1 MFMSFPVACPVA
13 APVLPRVFCLLLYV
27 SCRGGDAANVGTCSC
42 GRVGKT
48 RASRTAMLLASL
60 GGWKGTPVGRGGAAQ
75 GGTNNA
81 ARAKRPARLYLQ
93 ATAGCAGHKRRH
105 VVRAHTPRWTG
116 IVPDV
121 PISGDDQG
129 STIYTALANL
139 YETGSFDESQFEA
152 ETYAREA
159 GGKVISGNGVL
170 SAEQMKPN
178 VLAAADEAAQ
188 AGAKLSEYATSA
200 QSLSSP
206 PPTPPQQD
214 GIPHRWRVVGMMA
227 LSFVL
232 CNMDKVNMSVAV
244 IPMAKELGWSATER
258 GLVSSSFFWGY
269 SMTQIPAGWIST
281 SIGGARVLAAGVAL
295 WSIGTLIAPPA
306 AHYSLLALCAS
317 RVFVGLGEGLAPS
330 SATNVMARL
339 VPEKE
344 RARAVTA
351 VFGGLDVGSAVGLL
365 LCGPLIHWFGWQS
378 VFYLFALLGL
388 IWCLLW
394 PLCRPEAQDPNVAS
408 RMTPLSGSQS
418 ASTSRVAK
426 RLAPANVPWG
436 KFLKS
441 APVWAV
447 IVAHFCYNWGYYTLL
462 AWLPSYFEMALGLN
476 VEKSSLLTLIPYIAM
491 TIMTPFVGPVADGLV
506 NRGWSVTTVRKM
518 SQGIAFAGPA
528 VCMAALA
535 WLTPTSVGTGP
546 TGVIVAIM
554 CAAFA
559 LGAWARAGL
568 YCNHQDL
575 SPKYAAALLGL
586 SNTAGALPGVLG
598 VTAAGYL
605 LDVTGSWAHALFYP
619 TALCQIFGL
628 VIYTIFGSSE
638 RQGWDD

>member
-1 MFMSFPVACPVA
+1 MHNRLGTSGAVNLRFPHSIRPH
-13 APVLPRVFCLLLYV
+13 PLK
-27 SCRGGDAANVGTCSC
+27 TCSTPLAETSPAPFGNSHA
-42 GRVGKT
+42 GRAPQ
-48 RASRTAMLLASL
+48 RS
-60 GGWKGTPVGRGGAAQ
+60 GAFHGALRETSNSKRVIATCSAQ
-75 GGTNNA
+75 A
-81 ARAKRPARLYLQ
+81 
-93 ATAGCAGHKRRH
+93 
-105 VVRAHTPRWTG
+105 PRWSG

-139 YETGSFDESQFEA
+139 YGTGSFDESQFEA

-159 GGKVISGNGVL
+159 YKR
-170 SAEQMKPN
+170 KPGDEDAL
-178 VLAAADEAAQ
+178 LATPEILQAADAALREGPRR
-188 AGAKLSEYATSA
+188 AEGL
-200 QSLSSP
+200 SP
-206 PPTPPQQD
+206 PEPD
-214 GIPHRWRVVGMMA
+214 GGAPHRWQVVGMMA

-269 SMTQIPAGWIST
+269 SLTQIPAGWVST
-281 SIGGARVLAAGVAL
+281 SIGGARVLAAGVAV
-295 WSIGTLIAPPA
+295 WSLGTLLAPPA
-306 AHYSLLALCAS
+306 AHLSLLALCAS

-339 VPEKE
+339 VPERE

-365 LCGPLIHWFGWQS
+365 LCGPLIYWFGWQS
-378 VFYLFALLGL
+378 VFYLFAVLGL
-388 IWCLLW
+388 VWCLLW
-394 PLCRPEAQDPNVAS
+394 PLCRPEQQDPDIPR
-408 RMTPLSGSQS
+408 RM
-418 ASTSRVAK
+418 RVDSKSPQAAPV
-426 RLAPANVPWG
+426 RRMPANVPWG
-436 KFLKS
+436 KFLRS
-441 APVWAV
+441 SPVWAV

-506 NRGWSVTTVRKM
+506 GRGWSVTTVRKM

-528 VCMAALA
+528 LCMCALA
-535 WLTPTSVGTGP
+535 VLTPSSAGAGP
-546 TGVIVAIM
+546 TGLIVGIM
-554 CAAFA
+554 STAFA

-605 LDVTGSWAHALFYP
+605 LDMTGSWAQALFYP
-619 TALCQIFGL
+619 TAICQLFGL
-628 VIYTIFGSSE
+628 VIYTIFGSSK

>member
-1 MFMSFPVACPVA
+1 MFP
-13 APVLPRVFCLLLYV
+13 
-27 SCRGGDAANVGTCSC
+27 CRGGDAGKVTINFC

-48 RASRTAMLLASL
+48 RASGTVMLFSPGRVTGKPVWRREAFFPS
-60 GGWKGTPVGRGGAAQ
+60 TVPNQVGRGRTQ
-75 GGTNNA
+75 PTVVP
-81 ARAKRPARLYLQ
+81 R
-93 ATAGCAGHKRRH
+93 ATAGYVGHKRRAI
-105 VVRAHTPRWTG
+105 VRAHTPRWTG

-159 GGKVISGNGVL
+159 GGKSTTRNENGAGAL
-170 SAEQMKPN
+170 PTERIKPD
-178 VLAAADEAAQ
+178 VLAAADEAARAGGATGERKYQ
-188 AGAKLSEYATSA
+188 ALATKP
-200 QSLSSP
+200 SP
-206 PPTPPQQD
+206 TGTPPPQQD

-295 WSIGTLIAPPA
+295 WSLGTLFAPPA
-306 AHYSLLALCAS
+306 AHFSLLALCAS

-394 PLCRPEAQDPNVAS
+394 PLCRPEKQDPNVGP
-408 RMTPLSGSQS
+408 RMTPFSRSQS
-418 ASTSRVAK
+418 ASTSQMAK
-426 RLAPANVPWG
+426 RLSPANVPWG
-436 KFLKS
+436 TFLKS
-441 APVWAV
+441 PPVWAI

-528 VCMAALA
+528 LCMGALA
-535 WLTPTSVGTGP
+535 WLTPSSVGAGP

-554 CAAFA
+554 CVAFA

-605 LDVTGSWAHALFYP
+605 LDVTGSWAQALFYP